1 MKINNSIQVTRKL
14 QPIFIVIM
22 ICLVFS
28 QQAMS
33 LQIQM
38 DEKQLVEVTD
48 EDNAEEQFVL
58 KSTSMVSP
66 SAQTHIHHVF
76 YEIMDI
82 EYDTKQDQF
91 RDFQSPI
98 DSESYLR
105 IIFRWVISPN
115 AP

>member
-1 MKINNSIQVTRKL
+1 
-14 QPIFIVIM
+14 
-22 ICLVFS
+22 
-28 QQAMS
+28 MS

-38 DEKQLVEVTD
+38 DEKQLIEVTD
-48 EDNAEEQFVL
+48 EKDAEEQFIL
-58 KSTSMVSP
+58 ESTSMVSP
-66 SAQTHIHHVF
+66 SAQTHIHVF

-98 DSESYLR
+98 DSESHLR
-105 IIFRWVISPN
+105 ILFRWVISPN